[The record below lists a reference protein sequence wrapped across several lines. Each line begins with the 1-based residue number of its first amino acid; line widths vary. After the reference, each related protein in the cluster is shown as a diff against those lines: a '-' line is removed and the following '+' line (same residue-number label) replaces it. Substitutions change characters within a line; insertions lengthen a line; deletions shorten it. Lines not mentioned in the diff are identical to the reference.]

1 MTAII
6 FIAFGFFVL
15 TVAIGILTFAR
26 DNLDELQE
34 E

>member
-6 FIAFGFFVL
+6 FIVFGIFCL
-15 TVAIGILTFAR
+15 AGSIGILTFAR
-26 DNLDELQE
+26 DSIDELQE